1 MAITKDAE
9 NVVTIKVIGI
19 GGAGNNVV
27 NRMAAGDTKGVEFI
41 ACVKSIEDS
50 FVHETAGLRTPD
62 PECDL
67 DYVMGGGVSMDV
79 DCAISNSL
87 GFGGHNASLV
97 VKKFE
102 E

>member
-41 ACVKSIEDS
+41 AVNTVNRLSLFPARSRPSRSAKS
-50 FVHETAGLRTPD
+50 
-62 PECDL
+62 
-67 DYVMGGGVSMDV
+67 
-79 DCAISNSL
+79 
-87 GFGGHNASLV
+87 
-97 VKKFE
+97 
-102 E
+102 